1 MITIDS
7 NKKLLSVDLSEQ
19 EIDRRRAAWE
29 APPSSYTT
37 GALAKYTRL
46 VSTASRGAVTH

>member
-1 MITIDS
+1 MSRIFPTIGLEAD
-7 NKKLLSVDLSEQ
+7 LLQ

-29 APPSSYTT
+29 APPISCTT
-37 GALAKYTRL
+37 GALAKYARL